1 MPGSTRTSR
10 AVADGASR
18 PEDITAA
25 VLASFGGCRDA
36 RARELM
42 EALTRHLHG
51 FVTEV
56 RLTRGEWERA
66 VAILTRTGEITD
78 EHRQEFVLW
87 SDALGVSM
95 LVDALATDRPAGT
108 TESTVVGPFWAAGSP
123 LRAYGESISEQSGG
137 EPVHVSGRVT
147 GESGQPV
154 SAAEIDVWQN
164 GVNRLYAVQ
173 DPEAPEAHLRGRF
186 RSRANG
192 EYAFLGIRPTPYP
205 IPADG
210 PVGSMLAATGR
221 HPWRPAHI
229 HVAVRAAGYEPVAT
243 HIFDAD
249 SEYLDSDAVF
259 AVKPS
264 LVKHFV
270 PRAPDDP
277 ERPAGVSG
285 SWYSVHM
292 DFVLSRSSTGRR
304 PIATEP

>member
-1 MPGSTRTSR
+1 MRE
-10 AVADGASR
+10 ASR

-25 VLASFGGCRDA
+25 VVASFGACPEA
-36 RARELM
+36 RTRELM
-42 EALTRHLHG
+42 QALARYMLGFVSEVGLTRD
-51 FVTEV
+51 
-56 RLTRGEWERA
+56 EWQQA
-66 VAILTRTGEITD
+66 VAVLAETGDITD

-87 SDALGVSM
+87 SDVLGVSM
-95 LVDALATDRPAGT
+95 LVDSIATPRPAGT

-123 LRAYGESISEQSGG
+123 LRRYGESISEQGG
-137 EPVHVSGRVT
+137 GDPVWVSGRVT
-147 GESGQPV
+147 SESRQPV
-154 SAAEIDVWQN
+154 PAAELDVWQN

-173 DPEAPEAHLRGRF
+173 DPDAPEAHLRGRF
-186 RSRANG
+186 HSTSDG
-192 EYAFLGIRPTPYP
+192 EYAFLGIRPTPYS

-210 PVGSMLAATGR
+210 PVGKMLAATGR

-264 LVKHFV
+264 LIKQFV
-270 PRAPDDP
+270 PRSPKDP

-285 SWYSVHM
+285 SWYSVHV
-292 DFVLSRSSTGRR
+292 DFVLAAQGSQGGGS
-304 PIATEP
+304 